1 MKSYLFANEL
11 EHVAFCVINSA
22 GLLDKTNLSLPISL
36 SICQN
41 LSFISDRMGN
51 ELWWEYVK
59 SFWLSIAVLCD
70 FPIRELE
77 DLFK

>member
-36 SICQN
+36 SICQH
-41 LSFISDRMGN
+41 LSFISDSMGN
-51 ELWWEYVK
+51 EL
-59 SFWLSIAVLCD
+59 
-70 FPIRELE
+70 
-77 DLFK
+77 